1 MEMEFEIFYDVSR
14 RAMQLVLQ
22 GLLIFTFT
30 FKFYQATGSRLH
42 DRWYFDGKQGTAN
55 VIFCIY

>member
-1 MEMEFEIFYDVSR
+1 MEMEFEIFYDVFR

-42 DRWYFDGKQGTAN
+42 DR
-55 VIFCIY
+55 